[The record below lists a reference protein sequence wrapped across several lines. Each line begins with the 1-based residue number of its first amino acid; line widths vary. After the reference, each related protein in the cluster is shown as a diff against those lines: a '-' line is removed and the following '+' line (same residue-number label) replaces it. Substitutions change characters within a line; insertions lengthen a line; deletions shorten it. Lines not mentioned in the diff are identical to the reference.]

1 MQGCNQTILE
11 LNETVTGFKG
21 KLKLWERKMEE
32 RKVASFPTLNLLTED
47 KNVYFTDIPN
57 VIMGHLAKL

>member
-1 MQGCNQTILE
+1 
-11 LNETVTGFKG
+11 
-21 KLKLWERKMEE
+21 MEE
-32 RKVASFPTLNLLTED
+32 RKVASFLTLNLLTED